1 MDPEMEKVVAQAKL
15 INDRLREAGWTP
27 ANSVGELAT
36 VDRKLWFSTTYVT
49 GEYTLHA
56 SHREKGFGVPRGN
69 IRVRVTPALVDH
81 HPELGETLA
90 RELIAAGDA
99 IKIMGFE
106 NMIWPPAAWAELS
119 VTGVVDLR

>member
-1 MDPEMEKVVAQAKL
+1 MNDMDAVVAQVKL
-15 INDRLREAGWTP
+15 INQRLVEAGWTP

-36 VDRKLWFSTTYVT
+36 VDRKLWFSSTYVT

-69 IRVRVTPALVDH
+69 IRVRVTPALVQH
-81 HPELGETLA
+81 HPELGESLA

-99 IKIMGFE
+99 IRIMGFKE
-106 NMIWPPAAWAELS
+106 MNWPPSAWAELS
-119 VTGVVDLR
+119 VQGVVDLR